1 MENTE
6 NTKFTQDVWV
16 VEGVDD
22 LEGTIFA
29 YCSSKET
36 AEKAKSIVESN
47 GFEDMVKITYSELP
61 MDMIFSG
68 GKMIYLKEKEE
79 MSQTTKAISGK
90 EYKCNQTYLDVTVK
104 ACELWGK
111 LDRFREEIDD
121 LAKQNESSKCASD
134 NLQGHRK
141 EMLLFMQKEAK
152 ELDMSFD
159 AFCNQT
165 GDDISASA
173 NAEYQTSD
181 ENMEILK
188 MIETIRC
195 FESEIPD
202 GRSFQ
207 DADTILA
214 DYMGWNIGNE
224 GTAVTKEIFD
234 TYKLS
239 TDKLGLMNVFA
250 DLVGTEFPEFL
261 KSCVKVLE
269 IQGQRFS
276 EEKTQERSDLK
287 HFYFTFGTDPR
298 LPYKNGYV
306 IVNADNRK
314 NAIQKF
320 RSQYPDR
327 HHGYINCSSVYTED
341 QWKAVTKR
349 VNMGRLY
356 KTIL

>member
-1 MENTE
+1 MSTNTT
-6 NTKFTQDVWV
+6 NTQGKQEIWMVI
-16 VEGVDD
+16 EIDD

-29 YCSSKET
+29 QCSTEESAKTAKELL
-36 AEKAKSIVESN
+36 EINGLEGMLRIERSN
-47 GFEDMVKITYSELP
+47 LFLDSVMLNGKLVNLKNISNELP
-61 MDMIFSG
+61 QMT
-68 GKMIYLKEKEE
+68 
-79 MSQTTKAISGK
+79 QTISGE
-90 EYKCNQTYLDVTVK
+90 EYRCNQSYLYATNR
-104 ACELWGK
+104 AIALWENLNELR
-111 LDRFREEIDD
+111 DEIDH
-121 LAKQNESSKCASD
+121 LAELNSSAICENK
-134 NLQGHRK
+134 NLQNHRS
-141 EMLLFMQKEAK
+141 EMIQCMKRESK

-173 NAEYQTSD
+173 NAEYQTSG
-181 ENMEILK
+181 ENMELLK

-202 GRSFQ
+202 GRVFQ

-239 TDKLGLMNVFA
+239 TDKLGLMKVFA

-276 EEKTQERSDLK
+276 EEK
-287 HFYFTFGTDPR
+287 
-298 LPYKNGYV
+298 
-306 IVNADNRK
+306 
-314 NAIQKF
+314 
-320 RSQYPDR
+320 
-327 HHGYINCSSVYTED
+327 
-341 QWKAVTKR
+341 
-349 VNMGRLY
+349 
-356 KTIL
+356 KTRTL